1 MIGFVWFMEL
11 SLILVQHH
19 LWRVKLLMDLGG
31 VVHLAGGAVL
41 MVGGAVP
48 VVSEAVNMTDG
59 AVPVADGTDGAVPV
73 ADEPEHTG
81 GGSVLMACG
90 PVAVAC

>member
-1 MIGFVWFMEL
+1 MEL

-19 LWRVKLLMDLGG
+19 LLRAKLLMDPGG
-31 VVHLAGGAVL
+31 VVHLAGGAVP

-48 VVSEAVNMTDG
+48 VVNEAVNMTDG

-73 ADEPEHTG
+73 ADEPERTG
-81 GGSVLMACG
+81 GGAVLMACG
-90 PVAVAC
+90 AVAVAC